1 MKQKIK
7 ILALLPILL
16 GSRASCSGKDSSATS
31 GASSGNGTSQN
42 SSKGTIQINR
52 WHTFGAGLQDEFQN
66 KADEFAKLVK
76 ENEGVDISINAG
88 QDAYQGSYV
97 DIHNKI
103 VSGFNTGDFPTIAV
117 AYPDHVADYIAAE
130 SVPGKYVVNL
140 AELATD
146 EKIGFGKESYI
157 GDGEASDFLPAFYDE
172 GQHYIR
178 EGRYSLPVLKSTEVI
193 FYNKEL
199 TANILNQYNQDEHLG
214 RNSDQLLSFRDD
226 LSYDKFRNFCRY
238 VAKNIKN
245 GAYKG
250 KAGDNLQYPFCYD
263 SDDNFFISQCYQRNI
278 PYTSI
283 ENGKGKI
290 EFNNTQAKAFVTD
303 LKADYDNKVF
313 CTKGTNDN
321 KYGSDLF
328 KTGEVLF
335 NIGSSG
341 GSGYTIPSGDN
352 FTVGV
357 AKVPYANKNPQYITQ
372 GVTLTLLK
380 TKDDEDGRKVKYAW
394 KFLKYLTSTTV
405 NLDLALYYSQG
416 YSPVRESCY
425 QSKEFIDYCNEGET
439 LGEVQKVVKEKI
451 GGHYLNTPCFKGS
464 AKAREEVKGLMVQA
478 LRGKKT
484 IDGAFADAENQIKL
498 SR

>member
-1 MKQKIK
+1 MK
-7 ILALLPILL
+7 ALIFP
-16 GSRASCSGKDSSATS
+16 
-31 GASSGNGTSQN
+31 
-42 SSKGTIQINR
+42 
-52 WHTFGAGLQDEFQN
+52 
-66 KADEFAKLVK
+66 
-76 ENEGVDISINAG
+76 
-88 QDAYQGSYV
+88 YQGSYV

-130 SVPGKYVVNL
+130 SFPGKYVVNL

-226 LSYDKFRNFCRY
+226 LTYDKFRNFCRY

-290 EFNNTQAKAFVTD
+290 EFNNTQAKAFV
-303 LKADYDNKVF
+303 
-313 CTKGTNDN
+313 G
-321 KYGSDLF
+321 
-328 KTGEVLF
+328 
-335 NIGSSG
+335 
-341 GSGYTIPSGDN
+341 
-352 FTVGV
+352 
-357 AKVPYANKNPQYITQ
+357 
-372 GVTLTLLK
+372 
-380 TKDDEDGRKVKYAW
+380 
-394 KFLKYLTSTTV
+394 
-405 NLDLALYYSQG
+405 
-416 YSPVRESCY
+416 
-425 QSKEFIDYCNEGET
+425 
-439 LGEVQKVVKEKI
+439 
-451 GGHYLNTPCFKGS
+451 
-464 AKAREEVKGLMVQA
+464 
-478 LRGKKT
+478 
-484 IDGAFADAENQIKL
+484 
-498 SR
+498 

>member
-16 GSRASCSGKDSSATS
+16 GSRVSCSGNDSSATS

-76 ENEGVDISINAG
+76 KNEGVDISINAG

-103 VSGFNTGDFPTIAV
+103 MSGFNTGDFPTIAV

-214 RNSDQLLSFRDD
+214 RNSDQLLS
-226 LSYDKFRNFCRY
+226 SGM
-238 VAKNIKN
+238 I
-245 GAYKG
+245 
-250 KAGDNLQYPFCYD
+250 YPT
-263 SDDNFFISQCYQRNI
+263 I
-278 PYTSI
+278 
-283 ENGKGKI
+283 
-290 EFNNTQAKAFVTD
+290 
-303 LKADYDNKVF
+303 
-313 CTKGTNDN
+313 
-321 KYGSDLF
+321 
-328 KTGEVLF
+328 
-335 NIGSSG
+335 SSG
-341 GSGYTIPSGDN
+341 
-352 FTVGV
+352 
-357 AKVPYANKNPQYITQ
+357 
-372 GVTLTLLK
+372 
-380 TKDDEDGRKVKYAW
+380 
-394 KFLKYLTSTTV
+394 TS
-405 NLDLALYYSQG
+405 A
-416 YSPVRESCY
+416 
-425 QSKEFIDYCNEGET
+425 
-439 LGEVQKVVKEKI
+439 
-451 GGHYLNTPCFKGS
+451 
-464 AKAREEVKGLMVQA
+464 AM
-478 LRGKKT
+478 
-484 IDGAFADAENQIKL
+484 
-498 SR
+498 